1 MMKYK
6 VCELEGAR
14 LDAAVAKAKGWE
26 QQECEGEVWWWGC
39 DAKWRYTTGNAEMRV
54 RHFNPSTDWSDG
66 GPIIERERIGVYSG
80 VDPYTGDPYRSS
92 VSLWFAS
99 EGGTRAGRINTTGP
113 TPLIAAMRAYVASKL
128 GDEVELP

>member
-6 VCELEGAR
+6 TSELEGAR

-66 GPIIERERIGVYSG
+66 GPIIERERIDVIRNHLEE
-80 VDPYTGDPYRSS
+80 V
-92 VSLWFAS
+92 WAS
-99 EGGTRAGRINTTGP
+99 YAGPHSFTNRVRAEGP

-128 GDEVELP
+128 GDEVEL